1 MKPNDCLV
9 DVKKKGVV
17 EMFEFAVYAF
27 FMAIFFL
34 IVVVAE
40 LIIEKYEQRC
50 EEKRI
55 CEKIRNQML
64 DRNRNI
70 KK

>member
-1 MKPNDCLV
+1 
-9 DVKKKGVV
+9 
-17 EMFEFAVYAF
+17 MFEFAVYAF

-34 IVVVAE
+34 IAVVAE
-40 LIIEKYEQRC
+40 LVIEKYEQRC
-50 EEKRI
+50 EERRI